1 MKKNL
6 LLGIFLLTAALLNGQ
21 QLVVGSAD
29 VVPLY
34 EYPNSSYLVEAGAD
48 AFYWIGSTN
57 STSTGHPELT
67 EINSDYGFI
76 YFLKYDRN
84 GTVQFSNTIQANT
97 YSMDVQNAFA
107 FNGGLTVAA
116 LSRSDVNVSGNTI
129 PLDAADEMEFIATY
143 DPGCKLQKF
152 RKIWNLTY
160 SQYVYSEF
168 IMDPADGSVYVFG
181 AAYEPME
188 LIDYGILGKD
198 FSGDYFYVIK
208 YNYNLELDWVYEAGF
223 DMNASG
229 TSPYYNRI
237 NVHPGNQGELLITG
251 TYRSESA
258 PLIMGRTLPPY
269 TDSFGTFSV
278 LLDGAGNPIWVQDGS
293 MNGFGYATEQFEGF
307 PMPNGDF
314 VVAGITTTGYFQ
326 LGEMVVSFPDGMNYA
341 NHFVYRMDHSGKPIW
356 TATFHSMGK
365 ANEEKK
371 SAQSDAFRDNFPHDA
386 INWKNKR
393 LYMTGFFGR
402 GNDPFTVAGRPLD
415 HEFADG
421 IFVAAIDLDT
431 GDELWGY
438 SVTSDNADILGF
450 DMDRTGNV
458 SLMGANQN
466 NQDMEGINELAVD
479 ASSFVFHVGLDYN
492 GKALWYN
499 NANLLNGPYFY
510 NLYGMDMEVLPN
522 GETFTSLKLNEANDL
537 VIGGSVMNS
546 QQNPYSNW
554 LVELAPD
561 MVLGGLVTDALG
573 TPVYPG
579 MVKAFK
585 STPWGGYPVVDSSLI
600 EDDGSFQFT
609 HLYPGNYRLQAM
621 TNLVQYPNGIPS
633 YYGNNVRWQNAQ
645 FVDITPDFN
654 TNTTNILLSEIPKFT
669 SMDGSGELSGTISTE
684 EGTFLKGT
692 MAQPS
697 KRTGVILLGKSKKST
712 MAGEV
717 VAYVET
723 DEMGMFV
730 FDNVPDGEYILVV
743 DVAGLEML
751 STHEVTIAG
760 NQIVSGLNYTVSNE
774 GIYAG
779 WPSAVSYL
787 ENKTLNIWPNPGE
800 GLIMMDL
807 PSAGDYSVRIY
818 TADGRLIRTEDF
830 RSAGGVVTLDITGEY
845 KGLYILKMEGPETN
859 TTRKYIKK

>member
-1 MKKNL
+1 MNRLL
-6 LLGIFLLTAALLNGQ
+6 LLGIILLNVTLLSGQ
-21 QLVVGSAD
+21 QLVVGSSD
-29 VVPLY
+29 VVPLN
-34 EYPNSSYLVEAGAD
+34 ENPNSSYLVEAGAD

-57 STSTGHPELT
+57 STSTSHPELSD
-67 EINSDYGFI
+67 INSDFGFI
-76 YFLKYDRN
+76 YFLKYDRK
-84 GTVQFSNTIQANT
+84 GTVQFSNTIRSNT

-107 FNGGLTVAA
+107 FDGGLTVAA
-116 LSRSDVNVSGNTI
+116 HSRSDVDVSGNTI
-129 PLDAADEMEFIATY
+129 PLGAADEMEFIATY
-143 DPGCKLQKF
+143 DPECKLLKY
-152 RKIWNLTY
+152 RKIWDLTY

-168 IMDPADGSVYVFG
+168 ILDPADGSVYVYG
-181 AAYEPME
+181 TAYEPMN
-188 LIDYGILGKD
+188 LFDYGILGKD
-198 FSGDYFYVIK
+198 FPNEYFYVIK
-208 YNYNLELDWVYEAGF
+208 YTHDLELDWVYEAGF
-223 DMNASG
+223 DMDASG
-229 TSPYYNRI
+229 ASPDYRMI
-237 NVHPGNQGELLITG
+237 NVHPGNNGEVLITG
-251 TYRSESA
+251 TYGTESA
-258 PLIMGRTLPPY
+258 PSIMGRILPPY
-269 TDSFGTFSV
+269 VDSYGTFA
-278 LLDGAGNPIWVQDGS
+278 LLVDAEMNPIWVQDGS
-293 MNGFGYATEQFEGF
+293 MNGFGYSTEQFEGF

-314 VVAGITTTGYFQ
+314 VVAGKTTTGYFQ
-326 LGEMVVSFPDGMNYA
+326 LGEMVVSFPDGLSYA
-341 NHFVYRMDHSGKPIW
+341 NHFVYRMDRSGTPIW
-356 TATFHSMGK
+356 VAPFHSMGK
-365 ANEEKK
+365 SNEEKK
-371 SAQSDAFRDNFPHDA
+371 SAQSDAFRDNFYHDA

-393 LYMTGFFGR
+393 LYMTGFFGG

-438 SVTSDNADILGF
+438 SVTSDYADILGF

-458 SLMGANQN
+458 SLMGSNQN
-466 NQDMEGINELAVD
+466 NQDMEGINEIAMD
-479 ASSFVFHVGLDYN
+479 ATYFVFHVGLDFM

-499 NANLLNGPYFY
+499 NASLLNGPYFY
-510 NLYGMDMEVLPN
+510 NLYGMDLEVLPN

-537 VIGGSVMNS
+537 VIGSFVMNS

-554 LVELAPD
+554 LVELTPD

-579 MVKAFK
+579 MVKAIK
-585 STPWGGYPVVDSSLI
+585 TAPWGGYPVVDSSLI
-600 EDDGSFQFT
+600 NDDGSYQFT
-609 HLYPGNYRLQAM
+609 DLYPGNYRLQAM

-633 YYGNNVRWQNAQ
+633 YYGNSVRWQNAL

-654 TNTTNILLSEIPKFT
+654 SNTTNIILSEVLKLTPT
-669 SMDGSGELSGTISTE
+669 DGSGELSGTISTE

-717 VAYVET
+717 IAYVET

-751 STHEVTIAG
+751 STHEVIIIG
-760 NQIVSGLNYTVSNE
+760 NQLVSGLNYTVSNE

-779 WPSAVSYL
+779 WPTGVSFL

-807 PSAGDYSVRIY
+807 PAAGEYSVRIY
-818 TADGRLIRTEDF
+818 TADGRLIRTDEF
-830 RSAGGVVTLDITGEY
+830 RSSGGVTTLDISDEN
-845 KGLYILKMEGPETN
+845 KGLYILRIEGPETS